1 MLRVGEVCL
10 SWGAQPSQCIDR
22 WVLYVE
28 QPCQCTDW
36 WVLYVEQPCQCTDWW
51 VLYVKYVL
59 RIPQSP
65 IEPGNYT
72 VTSSYFQFCPSQNA
86 FYLES
91 SDETSDFQR
100 HYRVFRFEIRP
111 VVTYL

>member
-1 MLRVGEVCL
+1 MQVWQLNPMPLAEPGR
-10 SWGAQPSQCIDR
+10 AR
-22 WVLYVE
+22 RARA
-28 QPCQCTDW
+28 
-36 WVLYVEQPCQCTDWW
+36 
-51 VLYVKYVL
+51 L

-72 VTSSYFQFCPSQNA
+72 VASSYFQFYPSQNA

-91 SDETSDFQR
+91 SDETSDYRR

-111 VVTYL
+111 VVTYLRFFEDCEEI